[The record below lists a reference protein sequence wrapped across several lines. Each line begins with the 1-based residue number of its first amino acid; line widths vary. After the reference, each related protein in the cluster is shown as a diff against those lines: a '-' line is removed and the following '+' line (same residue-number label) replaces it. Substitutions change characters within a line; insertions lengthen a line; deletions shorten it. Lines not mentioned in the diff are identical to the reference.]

1 MKYQTIEERSN
12 EVFSGLGGC
21 WVLVDFDYSK
31 NVYQNSLN
39 DDLLY
44 IFRHEYMKG
53 YGNKKF
59 GLLV

>member
-12 EVFSGLGGC
+12 EVLNGLGGC
-21 WVLVDFDYSK
+21 WVLIDFDYGK

-39 DDLLY
+39 DDLLH
-44 IFRHEYMKG
+44 IFKHEYMKG

>member
-1 MKYQTIEERSN
+1 MKFQTIEQRSN
-12 EVFSGLGGC
+12 EVFNGLGGC

-44 IFRHEYMKG
+44 IFKGEYIKG
-53 YGNKKF
+53 YVDKKF
-59 GLLV
+59 GILI

>member
-12 EVFSGLGGC
+12 EVFNVLGGC
-21 WVLVDFDYSK
+21 QVLVDFDYGK

-44 IFRHEYMKG
+44 IFKHEYMKG
-53 YGNKKF
+53 YANKKF

>member
-1 MKYQTIEERSN
+1 M
-12 EVFSGLGGC
+12 
-21 WVLVDFDYSK
+21 
-31 NVYQNSLN
+31 YQNSLN

-44 IFRHEYMKG
+44 IFKHEYMKG